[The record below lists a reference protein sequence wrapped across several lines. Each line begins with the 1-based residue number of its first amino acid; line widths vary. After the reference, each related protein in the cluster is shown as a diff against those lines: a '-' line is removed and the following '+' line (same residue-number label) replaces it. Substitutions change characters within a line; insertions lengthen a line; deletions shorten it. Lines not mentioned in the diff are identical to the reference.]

1 MKQLLLFLLL
11 YPLLLL
17 SQDDD
22 RWSLER
28 CVQYAQQNSLQ
39 VRQAQVNIQQSK
51 LNEKQAEWS
60 RSPNLSANFSH
71 SLNLGRSI
79 DFTTYEFVNEA
90 IQASSAGM
98 SLNVPIYN
106 GNRINNSIKQSRL
119 DVRASE
125 KDVEDVK
132 NNLGLSV
139 AQAYLQVLFA
149 EEALAISKEQM
160 RVSGEQLEQ
169 TNRLIKAGS
178 LPENNRYD
186 LEAQLARDE
195 QAVVN
200 AENSVTLGYLNLK
213 TLMNLDPSEPM
224 RIVRPDLDMPEAEEL
239 AELQALY
246 EDAVNGQPNVIA
258 SKIRESSAELGVLLS
273 KGALLPSV
281 SAFANINTNFSSVGE
296 RFTGDSI
303 SVVQSLSGE
312 FNGVPITF
320 DIPSTVPEREEN
332 PFFNQMGDNFRQSFG
347 VSVQVPIFNAMQ
359 NRISIERSEL
369 AVELARL
376 NTKQVQQ
383 QLKADIQRALTDA
396 EAARKRYA
404 AAEKSLKAIRA
415 AADNT
420 ERRYQLGIV
429 NAFELSSVRN
439 NRMAAESELLQA
451 KYDYIFKLKILDFY
465 RGLPIQL

>member
-1 MKQLLLFLLL
+1 MLYPFLLTA
-11 YPLLLL
+11 
-17 SQDDD
+17 QDDD

-28 CVQYAQQNSLQ
+28 CVLYAQQNSLQ

-51 LNEKQAEWS
+51 LNEKQARWS
-60 RSPNLSANFSH
+60 RSPSASANFSH

-90 IQASSAGM
+90 IQASSAGL
-98 SLNVPIYN
+98 SINVPIYN

-119 DVRASE
+119 DVEASE

-132 NNLGLSV
+132 NNLALSV

-149 EEALAISKEQM
+149 EEALSVSTEQM
-160 RVSGEQLEQ
+160 RISQEQLDQ

-178 LPENNRYD
+178 LPENNRFD

-213 TLMNLDPSEPM
+213 TLLNLDPNEPM
-224 RIVRPDLDMPEAEEL
+224 QIVRPDLEMPNAEDMAT
-239 AELQALY
+239 LQSLY
-246 EDAVNGQPNVIA
+246 EDAVNNQPNIA
-258 SKIRESSAELGVLLS
+258 ASRIRERSAELGVLMS

-281 SAFANINTNFSSVGE
+281 SAFANLNTNFSSVGE

-303 SVVQSLSGE
+303 SVTQSFSGE

-320 DIPSTVPEREEN
+320 DIPSSVPERENN
-332 PFFNQMGDNFRQSFG
+332 PFFSQMGDNLRQSFG

-359 NRISIERSEL
+359 NRIAIERSEL

-376 NTKQVQQ
+376 NTKQVKQ

-396 EAARKRYA
+396 DAARKRYE

-415 AADNT
+415 AAQNT
-420 ERRYQLGIV
+420 QRRYELGIV

-439 NRMAAESELLQA
+439 NLMAAESELLQA
-451 KYDYIFKLKILDFY
+451 KYDYIFRLKILDFY

>member
-1 MKQLLLFLLL
+1 MRQLLFILLL
-11 YPLLLL
+11 YPFLLTA
-17 SQDDD
+17 QDDD

-28 CVQYAQQNSLQ
+28 CVLYAQQNSLQ

-51 LNEKQAEWS
+51 LNEKQARWS
-60 RSPNLSANFSH
+60 RSPSASANFSH

-90 IQASSAGM
+90 IQASSAGL
-98 SLNVPIYN
+98 SINVPIYN

-119 DVRASE
+119 DVEASE

-132 NNLGLSV
+132 NNLALSV

-149 EEALAISKEQM
+149 EEALSVSTEQM
-160 RVSGEQLEQ
+160 RISQEQLDQ

-178 LPENNRYD
+178 LPENNRFD

-213 TLMNLDPSEPM
+213 TLLNLDPNEPM
-224 RIVRPDLDMPEAEEL
+224 QIVRPDLEMPNAEDMAT
-239 AELQALY
+239 LQSLY
-246 EDAVNGQPNVIA
+246 EDAVNNQPNIA
-258 SKIRESSAELGVLLS
+258 ASRIRERSAELGVLMS

-281 SAFANINTNFSSVGE
+281 SAFANLNTNFSSVGE

-303 SVVQSLSGE
+303 SVTQSFSGE

-320 DIPSTVPEREEN
+320 DIPSSVPERENN
-332 PFFNQMGDNFRQSFG
+332 PFFSQMGDNLRQSFG

-359 NRISIERSEL
+359 NRIAIERSEL

-376 NTKQVQQ
+376 NTKQVKQ

-396 EAARKRYA
+396 DAARKRYE

-415 AADNT
+415 AAQNT
-420 ERRYQLGIV
+420 QRRYELGIV

-439 NRMAAESELLQA
+439 NLMAAESELLQA
-451 KYDYIFKLKILDFY
+451 KYDYIFRLKILDFY